1 MKITS
6 LAAEIFDAPV
16 DAQVAGS
23 SGISSS
29 TTRTSMALTNP
40 QSAPRDPFVSFAP
53 KVRILIIPSHDDLPQ
68 AEKDKL
74 WRTEEDIQASNQDL
88 IETVR
93 VIVAAKSKG
102 KSSRNTPQQDDV
114 CERGLESAVCG
125 SAERNS
131 AQQRRLNLINAVVD
145 AQEREWRIGHFH
157 ADADVLKAI
166 SEQYSTQDKN
176 KARMLGA
183 SDEAYIRRL
192 RRNTSMP

>member
-1 MKITS
+1 
-6 LAAEIFDAPV
+6 
-16 DAQVAGS
+16 
-23 SGISSS
+23 
-29 TTRTSMALTNP
+29 
-40 QSAPRDPFVSFAP
+40 
-53 KVRILIIPSHDDLPQ
+53 
-68 AEKDKL
+68 
-74 WRTEEDIQASNQDL
+74 
-88 IETVR
+88 
-93 VIVAAKSKG
+93 
-102 KSSRNTPQQDDV
+102 
-114 CERGLESAVCG
+114 VCG

-192 RRNTSMP
+192 RRNTCMP